1 MFISSFVVLQAEN
14 HLNEDF
20 PPLSLQ
26 SKVLQ
31 SCSCAVEFTTRPS
44 QHSPK
49 VTLLHRQFFPFFL
62 TKSFRGFSST
72 IDWSLMTFKKTTNQT
87 AGDIE
92 GKFPDFKKLISL
104 QCRFFP
110 KVQLPFLLS
119 FFGACMP
126 FYFIYSLSL
135 DIILFCLFCIFEWS
149 RNISPLQFSF
159 KDPLIRR
166 NNNSL
171 TQVCE
176 NLIYRCWVGRGK
188 NQETLSLKK
197 CAEKYY
203 HQQRS

>member
-26 SKVLQ
+26 SKALQ

-87 AGDIE
+87 AGEIE
-92 GKFPDFKKLISL
+92 GNFLISRNSFRCNVAFSL
-104 QCRFFP
+104 MCNSHFFFP
-110 KVQLPFLLS
+110 FLAHVCRS
-119 FFGACMP
+119 
-126 FYFIYSLSL
+126 
-135 DIILFCLFCIFEWS
+135 ILYIHY
-149 RNISPLQFSF
+149 
-159 KDPLIRR
+159 D
-166 NNNSL
+166 
-171 TQVCE
+171 
-176 NLIYRCWVGRGK
+176 
-188 NQETLSLKK
+188 
-197 CAEKYY
+197 
-203 HQQRS
+203 